1 MTRKNRFDD
10 GRTALLRAQ
19 LEGRRRELL
28 RHLRS
33 LREDLPAEALGV
45 RDTEEQCVDDLVQE
59 MDLALMQMKSETLA
73 KIDDALRRLRA
84 QGPTAAC
91 AASAR
96 PRSPAARLK
105 ALPFADR
112 CRDCQ
117 EALESE
123 QREARAAAPAA
134 GPSWTVSCSP
144 ASGAR

>member
-1 MTRKNRFDD
+1 MTRKKRVDN

-73 KIDDALRRLRA
+73 KIDDALRRLEAGTYGRC
-84 QGPTAAC
+84 GDC
-91 AASAR
+91 AAEIS
-96 PRSPAARLK
+96 AARLK

-123 QREARAAAPAA
+123 QREAGHGASSRAFLQFLFA
-134 GPSWTVSCSP
+134 GE
-144 ASGAR
+144 GAR